1 MLVWN
6 AVLTKLMGEHPDQS
20 FDDVNSKGLPFRYTN
35 RTISAYGQPYVL
47 ILTMRMLW
55 PRVGGKKGGSFV
67 GGLVGSLVG
76 PFVGFFVGGL
86 VGSFV
91 GPFLGGLIGSLV
103 GHFVR
108 SFGVA
113 FALLLFMHWHWRVC
127 HCAHRRPLLWCGL
140 IFPPGFG
147 RWRIIPSESKKKGLV
162 PRTQE
167 KRSQKNV
174 TKNNSCHPQNRRFP
188 LSTMVANI
196 HLGSVIRDFN
206 IASSRL

>member
-1 MLVWN
+1 MYMLVWN

-91 GPFLGGLIGSLV
+91 GPFVGSFLGGLIGSLV

-108 SFGVA
+108 SFGGA
-113 FALLLFMHWHWRVC
+113 FALLLFMHWHWRATVRI
-127 HCAHRRPLLWCGL
+127 ADLSSGVASFFLLALAAGELSRPKA
-140 IFPPGFG
+140 
-147 RWRIIPSESKKKGLV
+147 KKKV
-162 PRTQE
+162 WFHVHKKKEAKKTSQRTIRATP
-167 KRSQKNV
+167 KIGDF
-174 TKNNSCHPQNRRFP
+174 HFRRWWP
-188 LSTMVANI
+188 IST
-196 HLGSVIRDFN
+196 
-206 IASSRL
+206 

>member
-1 MLVWN
+1 MYMLVWN

-35 RTISAYGQPYVL
+35 CIISAYGQPYVL

-55 PRVGGKKGGSFV
+55 PRVGGKKGGSCV

-91 GPFLGGLIGSLV
+91 GPFVGSFLGGLIGSLV

-108 SFGVA
+108 SFGGA
-113 FALLLFMHWHWRVC
+113 FALLLFMHWHWRATVRI
-127 HCAHRRPLLWCGL
+127 ADLSSGVASFFLLALAAGE
-140 IFPPGFG
+140 FS
-147 RWRIIPSESKKKGLV
+147 RTKAKKSLV

-167 KRSQKNV
+167 KKKPKKRHKEQFVPPPKSAI
-174 TKNNSCHPQNRRFP
+174 
-188 LSTMVANI
+188 STFDD
-196 HLGSVIRDFN
+196 GG
-206 IASSRL
+206 